1 MVFSTASAAAIASFT
16 LSTITAAVS
25 SASSASAFTNIRPC
39 PPNAYLPLLISSVNT
54 MPGDMVCTATFSPFS
69 SSRIVFA
76 SCAMPAFVCP
86 YAAYFFVAPPSLPAP
101 SMLNMCPGER
111 SSLWRFI
118 VMIAWRVHKMDPS
131 ELVVTTSAIVAGS
144 ASSRF
149 SYRYPLLP
157 ALLIHRSTPPKTFTT
172 SSAKAATEDASPTF
186 EGCPWTTAASPKRDR
201 RSATVARTFSA
212 SRDVMKTPSPRLK
225 NARASARPKP
235 FVLPVMTTRC
245 FAPAAPAAG
254 GGGGWIFGGAGSL
267 RRSRNAFSS
276 GTPLPSFIPPPDFA
290 F

>member
-1 MVFSTASAAAIASFT
+1 MGTSLT
-16 LSTITAAVS
+16 
-25 SASSASAFTNIRPC
+25 
-39 PPNAYLPLLISSVNT
+39 
-54 MPGDMVCTATFSPFS
+54 FS

-101 SMLNMCPGER
+101 SMLNMCPSER

-254 GGGGWIFGGAGSL
+254 GGGGSDADADADAIDRGVLRSDSSRGRRR
-267 RRSRNAFSS
+267 RRSVHRADDAS
-276 GTPLPSFIPPPDFA
+276 GADVDAIAEDAMTIVGSDDADETRMRRGDARDTGRLAKNPPNVLVLYGFLVCI
-290 F
+290 FLV